1 MRSNGSIARRPKVA
15 SLFVAM
21 VFLHTSGLA
30 VGNGHAAHAV
40 IPQVTTVHLSPG
52 ARPVVLDAATGHVF
66 DADWLAGTV
75 EMRSAATGVLL
86 ARIHL
91 AGSQSWDGMQLQL
104 APQQHRLLVA
114 IPVCG
119 RAGCAQIVDARTGR
133 LLHTV
138 TLGKYPQL
146 LAFDPAA
153 GTEIVGVD
161 AAEHCQQPDEALH
174 GTIALVDAASGRVLH
189 RFSLPGELGTAAFDA
204 RRHKAVVVVQGEAC
218 QDSVPYSTDFTYD
231 LVDTR
236 SHTMVAVA
244 DRNGSDSPPILDP
257 QRGIA
262 MIVDSND
269 HGTVHVVD
277 LSTGAVRHV
286 IPVDAFPW
294 NGVID
299 PNTGRAYVVSQGEAV
314 GGQALNSTISALDLE
329 DGRVLYRKL
338 VGPNA
343 TGVSLSPAGDRAY
356 VSTGIAED
364 DLAVVD
370 TATGR
375 LIGTTNVGAIWET
388 LPALVSQGIAY
399 ALSSGDVSAQ
409 GTVDYNSG
417 ARLSEL
423 DPRSGRL
430 LRTIA
435 LGAGASWPPLLDTAH
450 DALLF
455 AGAGPA
461 VGTSLFF
468 PFGPGTVSIVDAA
481 TGRLRQ
487 TITVGMA
494 PSLVGEDPASG
505 TLLVLNADGDGT
517 APPPARG
524 DTSPVCSAKTAM
536 ESGGQMSVVCRQPY
550 ASLSIV
556 AVQN

>member
-1 MRSNGSIARRPKVA
+1 MHKRPAKYAR
-15 SLFVAM
+15 LFFAL
-21 VFLHTSGLA
+21 VFLLA
-30 VGNGHAAHAV
+30 YGQLVENGHAAHVAV
-40 IPQVTTVHLSPG
+40 KQTTTVRLSPG
-52 ARPVVLDAATGHVF
+52 VFTVVLDPATGHVF
-66 DADWLAGTV
+66 VADWLAGNV
-75 EMRSAATGVLL
+75 EMRSAATGKLL
-86 ARIHL
+86 ATIHL
-91 AGSQSWDGMQLQL
+91 AAADQPWDEMTLQL
-104 APQQHRLLVA
+104 VPLQHRLVVA
-114 IPVCG
+114 TRERG
-119 RAGCAQIVDARTGR
+119 RNGCVRIIDARTGR
-133 LLHTV
+133 LLYTV
-138 TLGKYPQL
+138 NLGKAPVL
-146 LAFDPAA
+146 LALDPVA
-153 GTEIVGVD
+153 GTEIVGTD
-161 AAEHCQQPDEALH
+161 AARCQPAGEVAC
-174 GTIALVDAASGRVLH
+174 GMIALLDVLRGRVL
-189 RFSLPGELGTAAFDA
+189 RQFSVPGTAASAVFDA
-204 RRHKAVVVVQGEAC
+204 RRGRAIVLVQSQADGGAAAYTHE
-218 QDSVPYSTDFTYD
+218 

-236 SHTMVAVA
+236 SNRLVAIA
-244 DRNGSDSPPILDP
+244 DCGGCASLPILDS

-262 MIVDSND
+262 MIIDSDD

-388 LPALVSQGIAY
+388 LPALVSHGIAY
-399 ALSSGDVSAQ
+399 ALSSGGISAQ
-409 GTVDYNSG
+409 GTVDYDTG
-417 ARLSEL
+417 GTLSEL

-487 TITVGMA
+487 KITVGMA
-494 PSLVGEDPASG
+494 PSLIGEDPASG